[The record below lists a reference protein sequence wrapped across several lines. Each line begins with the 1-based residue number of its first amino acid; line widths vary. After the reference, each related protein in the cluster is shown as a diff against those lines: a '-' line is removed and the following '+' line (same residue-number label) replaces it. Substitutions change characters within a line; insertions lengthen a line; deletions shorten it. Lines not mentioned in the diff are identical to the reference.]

1 MAREILTHER
11 FFDVASRFADRPF
24 VGTPPSPERIWE
36 PAGLEYTY
44 AQGAARIGELARIY
58 RDAGIGHGHRVAT
71 EIENHPDYFL
81 HKLALC
87 TLGASIVP
95 LNPDLKRP
103 ELAWALELTQPE
115 LVLVMPHLRAA
126 VEAGA
131 AELGNHA
138 PHLVD
143 FGAFDRGL
151 PNVRH
156 KAPESG
162 APGLDTETLVLFTSG
177 TTGRS
182 KGCRYSH
189 DYEIA
194 LGDWYASMGG
204 MAELRPGLECV
215 YNPLPVYHSDCG
227 IRAFHEMMPI
237 GGATFTSD
245 RFRPTRFWDDVRASK
260 ATVIHYLG
268 IVTTFLMAQPE
279 LPSDRE
285 HLVRFALGAGVE
297 PGRQDYFEKRFG
309 FPLLEMWGMTECMRV
324 LCDCVP
330 PRTLGK
336 RAVGRPR
343 PGLDVKLVDEND
355 QEVPVGTQGE
365 MCIRHSAATPRKG
378 VFSGY
383 INDPA
388 ATEHA
393 WRGGWFHTGDTLR
406 QDDSGC
412 LYFVDRKKNII
423 RRSGENIAAV
433 EVEGILGRH
442 PRVAQCA
449 VIAVADELRE
459 EEVFACVVP
468 VASEGT
474 SEAERAA
481 LVESLLAF
489 GSESLAYHK
498 LPGWLLF
505 MEDIPKTPSQ
515 KMMKYA
521 IFPADVDP
529 RTLPGVLDL
538 RDRKKRNRA

>member
-1 MAREILTHER
+1 MLIHER

-24 VGTPPSPERIWE
+24 VGTPPNPERIWE
-36 PAGLEYTY
+36 PAGLQYSY
-44 AQGAARIGELARIY
+44 AQAAARIGEIARIY

-81 HKLALC
+81 HKLALS

-95 LNPDLKRP
+95 LNPDMKRP
-103 ELAWALELTQPE
+103 ELAWALELTAPE
-115 LVLVMPHLRAA
+115 HVLVLPHLRARVA
-126 VEAGA
+126 AGA
-131 AELGNHA
+131 AELGKHA
-138 PHLVD
+138 PCLVD
-143 FGAFDRGL
+143 FAAFDRGL
-151 PNVRH
+151 PGVRRQ
-156 KAPESG
+156 APESG
-162 APGLDTETLVLFTSG
+162 AIDTNTETQVLFTSG

-204 MAELRPGLECV
+204 MAALRPGVECV

-227 IRAFHEMMPI
+227 IRAFHEMMI
-237 GGATFTSD
+237 HGGALFTSD

-268 IVTTFLMAQPE
+268 IVTAFLMAQPE

-285 HLVRFALGAGVE
+285 HQVRFALGAGVE
-297 PGRQDYFEKRFG
+297 PSRQDYFETRFG

-324 LCDCVP
+324 LCDCLP

-343 PGLDVKLVDEND
+343 PGLEVKLVDDNEE
-355 QEVPVGTQGE
+355 EVPVGQQGE
-365 MCIRHSAATPRKG
+365 MCIRHSESTPRKG

-383 INDPA
+383 IDDPA

-406 QDDSGC
+406 QDESGC
-412 LYFVDRKKNII
+412 LFFVDRKKNII

-433 EVEGILGRH
+433 EVEGILGKH

-449 VIAVADELRE
+449 VIAVKDELRE

-468 VASEGT
+468 HASEGT
-474 SEAERAA
+474 GEAERAA

-505 MEDIPKTPSQ
+505 MDDIPKTASQ

-521 IFPADVDP
+521 IFPPDVDP
-529 RTLPGVLDL
+529 RQLPGVLDL
-538 RDRKKRNRA
+538 RDRKKRLRA

>member
-1 MAREILTHER
+1 
-11 FFDVASRFADRPF
+11 
-24 VGTPPSPERIWE
+24 
-36 PAGLEYTY
+36 
-44 AQGAARIGELARIY
+44 
-58 RDAGIGHGHRVAT
+58 
-71 EIENHPDYFL
+71 
-81 HKLALC
+81 
-87 TLGASIVP
+87 
-95 LNPDLKRP
+95 
-103 ELAWALELTQPE
+103 
-115 LVLVMPHLRAA
+115 VLVMPHLRAS
-126 VEAGA
+126 VEAA
-131 AELGNHA
+131 AAAPELRQDA
-138 PHLVD
+138 PRLVD
-143 FGAFDRGL
+143 LADFDRGL
-151 PNVRH
+151 PGVRH
-156 KAPESG
+156 KAPHAG
-162 APGLDTETLVLFTSG
+162 AIDADTETQILFTSG

-204 MAELRPGLECV
+204 MATLRPGAECV

-237 GGATFTSD
+237 GGALFTSD

-297 PGRQDYFEKRFG
+297 PGRQEYFEERFG

-324 LCDCVP
+324 LCDCIP
-330 PRTLGK
+330 PRTMGK

-343 PGLDVKLVDEND
+343 PGLDVKLVDEHD
-355 QEVPVGTQGE
+355 EPVPVGQPGE
-365 MCIRHSAATPRKG
+365 MCFRHSEATPRKG

-383 INDPA
+383 VNDPE

-406 QDDSGC
+406 QDESGC
-412 LYFVDRKKNII
+412 LYF
-423 RRSGENIAAV
+423 V
-433 EVEGILGRH
+433 EVEGILGKH

-449 VIAVADELRE
+449 VIAVKDELRE

-468 VASEGT
+468 IAGESASEV
-474 SEAERAA
+474 ERAA
-481 LVESLLAF
+481 LVDSLLAF
-489 GSESLAYHK
+489 GNESLAYHK

-505 MEDIPKTPSQ
+505 MEDIPKTASQ

-529 RTLPGVLDL
+529 RRLPGVLDL
-538 RDRKKRNRA
+538 RDRKKRAR

>member
-1 MAREILTHER
+1 MTKVLTHER
-11 FFDVASRFADRPF
+11 FLDVASRFADRPF
-24 VGTPPSPERIWE
+24 VGTPPNPERLWE
-36 PAGLEYTY
+36 PAGLSYTY
-44 AQGAARIGELARIY
+44 AQGAARIFELAQVY

-81 HKLALC
+81 HKLALSS
-87 TLGASIVP
+87 LGASIVP
-95 LNPDLKRP
+95 LNPDLTRP
-103 ELAWALELTQPE
+103 ELAWAFELTRPE
-115 LVLVMPHLRAA
+115 LVLVMPHLRAS
-126 VEAGA
+126 VEACATG
-131 AELGNHA
+131 LGTFA
-138 PHLVD
+138 PRLVD
-143 FGAFDRGL
+143 FAAFDRGL
-151 PNVRH
+151 PSVRH
-156 KAPESG
+156 KAPEAG
-162 APGLDTETLVLFTSG
+162 PIGTGTETQVLFTSG

-204 MAELRPGLECV
+204 MAQIRPGVECV

-227 IRAFHEMMPI
+227 IRAFHEMMPS
-237 GGATFTSD
+237 GGATFTTD
-245 RFRPTRFWDDVRASK
+245 RFRPSRFWDDVRASQ

-268 IVTTFLMAQPE
+268 IVTTFLLAQPE
-279 LPSDRE
+279 LPSDRD
-285 HLVRFALGAGVE
+285 HQVRFALGAGVE
-297 PGRQDYFEKRFG
+297 PGRQAYFEERFG

-324 LCDCVP
+324 LCDSVP

-343 PGLDVKLVDEND
+343 PGLDVKLVDDEG
-355 QEVPVGTQGE
+355 QPVPVGEPGE
-365 MCIRHSAATPRKG
+365 MCIRHSEATPRKG

-383 INDPA
+383 VNEPA

-406 QDDSGC
+406 QDETGC

-449 VIAVADELRE
+449 VIAVRDELRE

-468 VASEGT
+468 VRGEAT

-505 MEDIPKTPSQ
+505 LDDIPKTASQ

-529 RTLPGVLDL
+529 RQLPGVRDL
-538 RDRKKRNRA
+538 RDRKKRVR